1 MNYRGIAFFDLDGT
15 LLNENSQVSS
25 AVANG
30 IDRLRDNQILPVIA
44 TGRTEAEIPQILND
58 TKITS
63 NIVMNGSFIRVNG
76 DIIHRE
82 IIDKT
87 TIEKMLQLT
96 KENQQPL
103 AFYNHSN
110 YWATQHNDDL
120 VNAYQY
126 IHSQLPEINPNAY
139 LEREVNMLL
148 VLGQDKDETYHEAFP
163 ELTFYRN
170 GPYSIDIV
178 KKNVSKG
185 QAVRKL
191 IEILQ
196 LENVPTYGFGD
207 GLNDLALLE
216 ACDYKIAMG
225 NAKKEL
231 KEMADF
237 ITLTNQED
245 GIVHALKTF
254 DLI

>member
-15 LLNENSQVSS
+15 LLNENSQVNP
-25 AVANG
+25 AVAKG
-30 IDRLRDNQILPVIA
+30 MEALRSNQILPVIA
-44 TGRTEAEIPQILND
+44 TGRTEAEIPHILKD
-58 TKITS
+58 TRITS
-63 NIVMNGSFIRVNG
+63 NIVMNGSFIRVNKEV
-76 DIIHRE
+76 IHRE
-82 IIDKT
+82 IIDKLT
-87 TIEKMLQLT
+87 MEKMLQLT
-96 KENQQPL
+96 QDNQQPL
-103 AFYNHSN
+103 AFYNHSH

-120 VNAYQY
+120 VHAYQY
-126 IHSQLPEINPNAY
+126 IHSQLPEIHPTAY

-191 IEILQ
+191 KEILR
-196 LENVPTYGFGD
+196 LENIPTYGFGD

-216 ACDYKIAMG
+216 ACDHKIAMG
-225 NAKKEL
+225 NAKNEL
-231 KEMADF
+231 KELADF
-237 ITLTNQED
+237 ITLTNKED
-245 GIVHALKTF
+245 GVVHALKKF
-254 DLI
+254 DLV